1 MLAALPK
8 AERGA
13 TILCNNVATMLKDQG
28 RLAEAEVL
36 QREQLA
42 ADRAESGDRDPNTLT
57 SLGNLA
63 TNLRDQGKLAEAEP
77 LFREALAAERERLR
91 RKRLQR
97 QRDRQGMNMN
107 C

>member
-1 MLAALPK
+1 MLAAVPERK
-8 AERGA
+8 RGA
-13 TILCNNVATMLKDQG
+13 TDLLCNVAAMLKDQG
-28 RLAEAEVL
+28 RLAEAEPL
-36 QREQLA
+36 YRLDLA
-42 ADRAESGDRDPNTLT
+42 AWRLEGGGMDPRTLAALGRLAE
-57 SLGNLA
+57 NLQA
-63 TNLRDQGKLAEAEP
+63 QGKLAEAEP